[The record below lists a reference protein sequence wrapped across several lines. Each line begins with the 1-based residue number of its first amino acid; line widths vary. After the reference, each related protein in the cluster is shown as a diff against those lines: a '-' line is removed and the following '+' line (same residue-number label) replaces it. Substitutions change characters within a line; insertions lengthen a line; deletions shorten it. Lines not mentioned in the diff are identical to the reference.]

1 MCLIARKAIGLSLK
15 RTIWS
20 DDSGRSA
27 ICRRACAKR
36 GSPRTVGYAMIRY
49 FGEAAAASCVAV
61 FEFASFDF

>member
-1 MCLIARKAIGLSLK
+1 MCLIARKAIGSSS
-15 RTIWS
+15 RPTIWT

-49 FGEAAAASCVAV
+49 FFFVEVVELAV
-61 FEFASFDF
+61 S